1 MATQSEAF
9 KTAVVDSKKL
19 TAKPSND
26 QLLELYGS
34 HSPTSPLPL
43 PSVSILLT
51 RTRPTALF
59 KVGCG
64 EDISTVT
71 APGAFDFKG
80 KYKYRAWK
88 ELVDE
93 GISAE
98 TAQERYVV
106 LVEKLKA
113 ELGYDAEKVP
123 ETVGQD

>member
-1 MATQSEAF
+1 MNLQA
-9 KTAVVDSKKL
+9 
-19 TAKPSND
+19 
-26 QLLELYGS
+26 
-34 HSPTSPLPL
+34 
-43 PSVSILLT
+43 
-51 RTRPTALF
+51 
-59 KVGCG
+59 
-64 EDISTVT
+64 
-71 APGAFDFKG
+71 